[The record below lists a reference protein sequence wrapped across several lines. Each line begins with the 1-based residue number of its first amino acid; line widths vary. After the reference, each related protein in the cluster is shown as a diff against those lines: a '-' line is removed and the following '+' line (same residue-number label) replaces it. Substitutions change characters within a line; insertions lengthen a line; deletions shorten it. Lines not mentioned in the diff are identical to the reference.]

1 MKNKVLLSIL
11 VNSGLALAFV
21 LLNNWALKSGLEE
34 TFTAIA
40 LIYGFITI
48 MVNGVLT
55 TYIKRK

>member
-48 MVNGVLT
+48 IVNAVLSSF
-55 TYIKRK
+55 IKK